1 MENNKYK
8 IKIENGPVEG
18 QQLAIIQIPS
28 TLHSIDANH
37 IVTTADEIYDLI
49 LKKRQSEINEQQ
61 SSINAEQE
69 RLNNEIKAFIKEH
82 SEFKHEQNCCNSE
95 QDAFHEA
102 QKIINTEQK
111 TFNEGQS
118 AFNKKQED
126 INDKQAD
133 FNEKQH
139 IINRTVQIDIDALE
153 SFDKRQTEINER
165 QAELNSKQNTINK
178 DVRLDIDALKLNFA
192 SASGDLEAIKEVLK
206 NYVTEDDFETA
217 INTINNSLKNYYTK
231 QEVDEAIENAEVDLS
246 GYYTKEEVDEAIE
259 NVEVDL
265 TSYYTKSEVDDK
277 FLALEIE
284 EMLKK
289 VSTSMSISPSGAFE
303 TGTEVNITV
312 TYKVNG
318 FTLSDKSQLS
328 LNIIKGGNVVASGT
342 GETITYT
349 DKITKSTS
357 YSGNC
362 SYKNGVKTWSSNAS
376 KSSYYRTYYGFGL
389 NEEDVFK
396 NGKSKI
402 TSSASGTY
410 ADTAKVDNVY
420 YYIIVPSGVSCPST
434 FTMNAT
440 PFVMYRTSM
449 TKNNISYTVLK
460 SGSAFGIGGEVNINA
475 Q

>member
-1 MENNKYK
+1 
-8 IKIENGPVEG
+8 
-18 QQLAIIQIPS
+18 
-28 TLHSIDANH
+28 
-37 IVTTADEIYDLI
+37 
-49 LKKRQSEINEQQ
+49 
-61 SSINAEQE
+61 
-69 RLNNEIKAFIKEH
+69 
-82 SEFKHEQNCCNSE
+82 
-95 QDAFHEA
+95 
-102 QKIINTEQK
+102 
-111 TFNEGQS
+111 
-118 AFNKKQED
+118 
-126 INDKQAD
+126 
-133 FNEKQH
+133 
-139 IINRTVQIDIDALE
+139 
-153 SFDKRQTEINER
+153 
-165 QAELNSKQNTINK
+165 
-178 DVRLDIDALKLNFA
+178 
-192 SASGDLEAIKEVLK
+192 
-206 NYVTEDDFETA
+206 
-217 INTINNSLKNYYTK
+217 
-231 QEVDEAIENAEVDLS
+231 
-246 GYYTKEEVDEAIE
+246 
-259 NVEVDL
+259 
-265 TSYYTKSEVDDK
+265 
-277 FLALEIE
+277 
-284 EMLKK
+284 
-289 VSTSMSISPSGAFE
+289 MSISPSGAFE

-328 LNIIKGGNVVASGT
+328 LKIIKGGNVVASGT

-440 PFVMYRTSM
+440 PFVMNRTSM
-449 TKNNISYTVLK
+449 SKNNISYTVLK
-460 SGSAFGIGGEVNINA
+460 SGSVFGIGGEVNINA

>member
-1 MENNKYK
+1 MENGKYK
-8 IKIENGPVEG
+8 IKIENGPVEEE
-18 QQLAIIQIPS
+18 QLAIIHIPS

-37 IVTTADEIYDLI
+37 IVTTSDEIYDMI
-49 LKKRQSEINEQQ
+49 LRKRQSEINEEQI
-61 SSINAEQE
+61 SIN
-69 RLNNEIKAFIKEH
+69 I
-82 SEFKHEQNCCNSE
+82 
-95 QDAFHEA
+95 
-102 QKIINTEQK
+102 EQK
-111 TFNEGQS
+111 QLNEEIELFKKDYNSFKKQQNSFNATQEGFNEGQRI
-118 AFNKKQED
+118 FNIEQEE
-126 INDKQAD
+126 
-133 FNEKQH
+133 FNEKQFSFNK
-139 IINRTVQIDIDALE
+139 IQEELNEKQKELNEKQAILNDKQVYINRNV
-153 SFDKRQTEINER
+153 RV
-165 QAELNSKQNTINK
+165 
-178 DVRLDIDALKLNFA
+178 DVDTLKLNMV
-192 SASGDLEAIKEVLK
+192 SASGDLNAIKEVLK
-206 NYVTEDDFETA
+206 DYITEYDLERAIDIIREDFEKKLTG
-217 INTINNSLKNYYTK
+217 YYTK
-231 QEVDEAIENAEVDLS
+231 EEVDVAIENAEVDLS
-246 GYYTKEEVDEAIE
+246 DYYTKEEVDNAIE

-265 TSYYTKSEVDDK
+265 TGYYTKSEVDDK

-328 LNIIKGGNVVASGT
+328 LKIIKGGNVVASGT

-440 PFVMYRTSM
+440 PFVMNRTSM
-449 TKNNISYTVLK
+449 SKNNISYTVLK
-460 SGSAFGIGGEVNINA
+460 SGSVFGIGGEVNINA